1 MSNSQSQARDFRL
14 DADRPSMP
22 LTTFI
27 GAVAAILLAVFTL
40 GAALTGG
47 AVQEPEPLTLIGP

>member
-1 MSNSQSQARDFRL
+1 
-14 DADRPSMP
+14 MP

-27 GAVAAILLAVFTL
+27 GAVAAILLTVFAL

-47 AVQEPEPLTLIGP
+47 AVQDPEPLTLIGP